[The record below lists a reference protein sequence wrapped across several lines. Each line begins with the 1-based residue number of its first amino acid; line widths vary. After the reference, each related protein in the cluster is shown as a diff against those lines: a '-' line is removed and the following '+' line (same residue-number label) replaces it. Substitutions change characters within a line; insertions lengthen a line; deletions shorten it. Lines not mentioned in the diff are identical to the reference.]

1 MTERLHFYRTADIE
15 DLTIRAD
22 GGGRTVEA
30 YAVAYGSKVRIH
42 DAEGKYEEIILPGA
56 AKRSLEVRGINF
68 EVLWNHGRAI
78 DGRAASAADAI
89 PIGVPVEVTDADRGV
104 YTVTEYL
111 DHPVANAVLAGIKK
125 RAIRGQ
131 SFSGTF
137 LDTRRSKPAQR
148 GGLPLFERLKLDMSE
163 YGPVL
168 RPAYAAAEI
177 LGTRSSSMDDW
188 LLAWALADDDARR
201 AELLGFELPPLT
213 KASIEL
219 EFCSGGDMQET
230 DTTDPTDPED
240 ATASEAPR
248 HSGRTHSFESERNR
262 ARESGAIQ

>member
-1 MTERLHFYRTADIE
+1 MSDSRDFFRTADIE
-15 DLTIRAD
+15 DMTIRSD

-30 YAVAYGSKVRIH
+30 FAIAYNSRTPIS
-42 DAEGKYEEIILPGA
+42 DAEGRYEEVILPGA
-56 AKRSLEVRGINF
+56 ALRSIQTRGTSF
-68 EVLWNHGRAI
+68 EVLWNHGRTI
-78 DGRAASAADAI
+78 DGRASSAADAI
-89 PIGVPVEVTDADRGV
+89 PIGVPLEVADTERGV

-137 LDTRRSKPAQR
+137 LETRRNRPTTK
-148 GGLPLFERLKLDMSE
+148 GGLPLFERTKLDMRE

-177 LGTRSSSMDDW
+177 LGTRSSLDSW
-188 LLAWALADDDARR
+188 LLEWAIADDDARR
-201 AELLGFELPPLT
+201 AELLGFELPPLH

-219 EFCSGGDMQET
+219 EFCAAEANPMEP
-230 DTTDPTDPED
+230 TDPTAPAD
-240 ATASEAPR
+240 ATASAAPR
-248 HSGRTHSFESERNR
+248 YSGPTHQSLRLKARNLGVM
-262 ARESGAIQ
+262 S

>member
-1 MTERLHFYRTADIE
+1 MTDSTSFFRTADIE
-15 DLTIRAD
+15 DLTVRAD

-30 YAVAYGSKVRIH
+30 FAIAYGSTTPIM
-42 DAEGKYEEIILPGA
+42 DAEGRYEEIILPGA
-56 AKRSLEVRGINF
+56 AKRSIETRGVQF

-78 DGRAASAADAI
+78 DGRATSASDAI
-89 PIGVPVEVTDADRGV
+89 PIGVPMEVTDTERGV

-125 RAIRGQ
+125 KAIRGQ

-137 LDTRRSKPAQR
+137 LETRRNRPTTK
-148 GGLPLFERLKLDMSE
+148 GGLPLFERMKLDMRE

-177 LGTRSSSMDDW
+177 LGTRSSLDSW
-188 LLAWALADDDARR
+188 LLEWAIADDDARR
-201 AELLGFELPPLT
+201 AELLGFQLPPLS

-219 EFCSGGDMQET
+219 EFCAAEADPET
-230 DTTDPTDPED
+230 PDPMDPED
-240 ATASEAPR
+240 ATASSAPR
-248 HSGRTHSFESERNR
+248 HSGLNHQSLRLKARNL
-262 ARESGAIQ
+262 GAI